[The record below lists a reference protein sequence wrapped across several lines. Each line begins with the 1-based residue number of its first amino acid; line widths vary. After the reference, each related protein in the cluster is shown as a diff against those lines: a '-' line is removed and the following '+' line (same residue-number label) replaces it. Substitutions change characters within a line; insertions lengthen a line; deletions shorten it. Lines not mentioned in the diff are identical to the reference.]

1 MDDSERSMPSQGLT
15 PFGPAP
21 QDGTGQALPADAM
34 LRFTTAEGRLYPLAM
49 TDSAGYERAITLV
62 GRVADELRATS
73 ADFGSVLAARTDL
86 IERLPELARSSGVE
100 MAGLPPDLIVDAASA
115 LRCRELQARD

>member
-1 MDDSERSMPSQGLT
+1 MDDSERSMPTQDLT

-21 QDGTGQALPADAM
+21 QDGTGQALPPDAM

-62 GRVADELRATS
+62 GRVADELRESS

-86 IERLPELARSSGVE
+86 IDRLPDLARSAGVE
-100 MAGLPPDLIVDAASA
+100 VAGLPADMIVDAASA
-115 LRCRELQARD
+115 VRCRELQARR